1 MLDSIF
7 KSIGGNVITSIVEK
21 AGLTTEQ
28 ATNVLPLAQ
37 SCLQNGLTEQITSG
51 NVSGITGLFNS
62 TPDSFST
69 NSVFS
74 GIKTNFVNKLTTNM
88 NLPAS
93 TADAVAGTGLTNIVS
108 QITEMTKGEGGTV
121 DENTLMEKLGLGTGI
136 GEGIANSV
144 KSKLNNL
151 F

>member
-7 KSIGGNVITSIVEK
+7 KSIGGNVITSLVQK
-21 AGLTTEQ
+21 TGLTTEQ
-28 ATNVLPLAQ
+28 ATNVLPIAQ
-37 SCLQNGLTEQITSG
+37 NCFQNGLTEQITSG
-51 NVSGITGLFNS
+51 NVSDITGLFNA

-69 NSVFS
+69 NSIFS
-74 GIKTNFVNKLTTNM
+74 GIKTNLINKLTTNM
-88 NLPAS
+88 NLPES
-93 TADAVAGTGLTNIVS
+93 TAGAVAGTGLTNIVS

-121 DENTLMEKLGLGTGI
+121 DENTLMDKLGLSTGI
-136 GEGIANSV
+136 GEGITGAV